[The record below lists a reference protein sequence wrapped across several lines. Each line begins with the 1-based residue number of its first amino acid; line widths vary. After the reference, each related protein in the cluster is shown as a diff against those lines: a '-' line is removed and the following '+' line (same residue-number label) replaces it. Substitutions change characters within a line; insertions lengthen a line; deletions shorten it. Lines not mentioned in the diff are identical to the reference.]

1 MSQTMNKQTMN
12 RKNWQ
17 NLYHTNVNVDLTKE
31 SVILINSGIKINVD
45 TSVKNIMY
53 VKKVALG
60 ILLPVVVKMDN
71 I

>member
-1 MSQTMNKQTMN
+1 MSQTMNQQTMN

-31 SVILINSGIKINVD
+31 TVILINSGIKINVD
-45 TSVKNIMY
+45 TSVKNMY

-60 ILLPVVVKMDN
+60 ILLPVVVKMEN

>member
-1 MSQTMNKQTMN
+1 MSQTMNQQTMN

-45 TSVKNIMY
+45 TSVKNMY

-60 ILLPVVVKMDN
+60 ILLPVVVKMEN